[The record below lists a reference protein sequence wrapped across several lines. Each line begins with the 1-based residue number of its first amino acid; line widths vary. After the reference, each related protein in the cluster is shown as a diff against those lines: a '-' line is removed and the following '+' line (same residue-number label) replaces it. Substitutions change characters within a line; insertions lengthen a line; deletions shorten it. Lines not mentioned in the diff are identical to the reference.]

1 MIKNNRILAFF
12 LVILLFFVV
21 LVYRNWTKSDFM
33 PANENMILIN
43 IGNKDSPLF
52 LKTKVWGISGNH
64 EQIVLSKSDKNV
76 ANKTEDYIFYTSE
89 IFYKVAVDSTII
101 IYAPESSISEPINKI
116 QKVLIKGLKTADE
129 IRDYNINYP
138 KYGLKRFSVYN

>member
-1 MIKNNRILAFF
+1 MIKNIRILAFIIAIF
-12 LVILLFFVV
+12 LFFVV

-33 PANENMILIN
+33 PANEKMILIN

-64 EQIVLSKSDKNV
+64 EQIVLSKSDNNV
-76 ANKTEDYIFYTSE
+76 ANKTEDYIFYTSK

-101 IYAPESSISEPINKI
+101 IYAPKCTMSEPKNKI
-116 QKVLIKGLKTADE
+116 QKVLIKDLKTADE

-138 KYGLKRFSVYN
+138 KYGLKRISVYN